1 MANLEKLPEVLQ
13 GKIFEM
19 IFSCKKNQ
27 NFYINKELTN
37 FILSKNLKCKSIK
50 CLGKHI
56 CQHCH
61 KDILKFFTHIP
72 TALI

>member
-1 MANLEKLPEVLQ
+1 MANLEKLPEELQ

-19 IFSCKKNQ
+19 VFSCKKNQ
-27 NFYINKELTN
+27 SFYINKELTN

-61 KDILKFFTHIP
+61 KYILKFFTHIP
-72 TALI
+72 AALI

>member
-37 FILSKNLKCKSIK
+37 FILFYLK
-50 CLGKHI
+50 
-56 CQHCH
+56 
-61 KDILKFFTHIP
+61 T
-72 TALI
+72 